1 MRIPRLLRVLPAL
14 ALTLASF
21 ALAIPA
27 QAEPNAYLFL
37 KGARGDIKGD
47 AKLRG
52 REDAIVVI
60 AASHEINSPRDAASG
75 LASGKRM
82 HKPFVITKELDK
94 STPLL
99 RKALVTNEI
108 LPSATIDF
116 YRPTPRGG
124 IAQEE
129 KYLTIKLTNASISNI
144 RQVMLNNKNP
154 ELTRYAQSEE
164 ISFTYQKIEWIW
176 ADGGVTASDD
186 WQAQN

>member
-1 MRIPRLLRVLPAL
+1 MRIPRFLPAL

-21 ALAIPA
+21 ALALPA
-27 QAEPNAYLFL
+27 QAESNAYLHI

-47 AKLRG
+47 SKVKG

-60 AASHEINSPRDAASG
+60 AAAHEINSPRDAASG
-75 LASGKRM
+75 LATGKRQ

-99 RKALVTNEI
+99 RQALVTNET

-124 IAQEE
+124 LALEE
-129 KYLTIKLTNASISNI
+129 KYLTIKLTDANVATV

-154 ELTRYAQSEE
+154 DLARYAQYEE
-164 ISFTYQKIEWIW
+164 ISFTYKRIEWIW
-176 ADGGVTASDD
+176 ADGNVTSSDD
-186 WQAQN
+186 WLTPNP